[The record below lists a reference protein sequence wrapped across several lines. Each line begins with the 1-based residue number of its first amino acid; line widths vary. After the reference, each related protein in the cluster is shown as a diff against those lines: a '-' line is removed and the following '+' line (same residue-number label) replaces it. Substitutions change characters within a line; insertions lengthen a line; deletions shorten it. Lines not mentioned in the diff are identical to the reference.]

1 MMSTNTKTDTEEG
14 VSLKGL
20 LIDIVQIIGTAFL
33 LTFILLIFIQPSI
46 VSGDSMYPT
55 LHNNDKLILWKLGT
69 PDAADIVVFD
79 SHNST
84 NDKYVKRVIGVAG
97 DHIQI
102 INSIVSVNGT
112 ALDES
117 YVNPAEPLI
126 SKGDIDLVVPEGE
139 IYVLGDNRN
148 HSNDSRAF
156 GTVKLD
162 DVDGKVVF
170 NLDKTI
176 RSVFGAGSC
185 GLYLCYPYRIGFVLF

>member
-1 MMSTNTKTDTEEG
+1 MSANAKTETEEG

-20 LIDIVQIIGTAFL
+20 LIDIVQIVGTAFL

-69 PDAADIVVFD
+69 PSAGDIVVFN
-79 SHNST
+79 SHNAD

-97 DHIQI
+97 DHVEIVDSVVS
-102 INSIVSVNGT
+102 INGI
-112 ALDES
+112 ALDEY
-117 YVNPAEPLI
+117 YVNPAEELI
-126 SKGDIDLVVPEGE
+126 HKGNVDLIVPEGA

-156 GTVKLD
+156 GPVALD
-162 DVDGKVVF
+162 DVDGKVIF

-176 RSVFGAGSC
+176 RSIFGSGD
-185 GLYLCYPYRIGFVLF
+185 

>member
-1 MMSTNTKTDTEEG
+1 MSTNQKNDADEP

-20 LIDIVQIIGTAFL
+20 ILDIIQIVGTALL

-55 LHNNDKLILWKLGT
+55 LHHNDKLILWKLGT
-69 PDAADIVVFD
+69 PDAGDIVVFD
-79 SHNST
+79 SHNAK
-84 NDKYVKRVIGVAG
+84 NDKYVKRVIGIAG
-97 DHIQI
+97 DHVEITD
-102 INSIVSVNGT
+102 SVVTVNDVV
-112 ALDES
+112 LDEY

-126 SKGDIDLVVPEGE
+126 SKGDVDIIVPEGE

-148 HSNDSRAF
+148 HSNDSRSF
-156 GTVKLD
+156 GTVNLD

-176 RSVFGAGSC
+176 RSIFGLES
-185 GLYLCYPYRIGFVLF
+185 

>member
-1 MMSTNTKTDTEEG
+1 MSTNQKNDTDEP

-20 LIDIVQIIGTAFL
+20 ILDIIQIVGTALL

-55 LHNNDKLILWKLGT
+55 LHHNDKLILWKLGT
-69 PDAADIVVFD
+69 PDAGDIIVFD
-79 SHNST
+79 SHNVQ
-84 NDKYVKRVIGVAG
+84 NDKFVKRVIGVAG
-97 DHIQI
+97 DHIEI
-102 INSIVSVNGT
+102 VNSVVIVNDVV
-112 ALDES
+112 LDEY

-126 SKGDIDLVVPEGE
+126 SRGDVDLIVPEGE

-148 HSNDSRAF
+148 HSNDSRSF
-156 GTVKLD
+156 GTVDLD

-176 RSVFGAGSC
+176 RS
-185 GLYLCYPYRIGFVLF
+185 LFWSED

>member
-1 MMSTNTKTDTEEG
+1 MSTNTKNDIEEKEEK

-20 LIDIVQIIGTAFL
+20 LIDIVQIVGTAFI

-46 VSGDSMYPT
+46 VSGESMYPT
-55 LHNNDKLILWKLGT
+55 LHHNDKLILWKLGELE
-69 PDAADIVVFD
+69 AGDIVVFD
-79 SHNST
+79 SHNQN

-97 DHIQI
+97 DHVE
-102 INSIVSVNGT
+102 IVDTVVTVNDVVI
-112 ALDES
+112 DES

-126 SKGDIDLVVPEGE
+126 DSGTVDIVVPEGE

-148 HSNDSRAF
+148 HSNDSRRF
-156 GTVKLD
+156 GTVDLD

-176 RSVFGAGSC
+176 RSLLGSE
-185 GLYLCYPYRIGFVLF
+185 G